1 MRANRFPSG
10 SSGVKNVRYA
20 SKVAGRVWEIKT
32 TSVLQTVEGD
42 CQDYSES

>member
-1 MRANRFPSG
+1 MRAKRFPSG
-10 SSGVKNVRYA
+10 SSSVNVRYA